1 MRWRE
6 GNGSVGKGNDVHACK
21 CVRILRARLFPA
33 LLWQTA
39 LVFLW
44 SSVIHQFT
52 SRKIHC
58 SSRPCPLSTLSLKL
72 CSEGN
77 RWEREGNPPLS
88 AIRTYKRERD
98 INWERVCV
106 CDETVESVSVCLF
119 LLPKIRIIQ
128 DFSWMC
134 QLEYLW
140 PEIPNLS
147 RSFSFGR
154 SAADWSDNILPGFQG
169 YTQTPPPSLSPPTHL
184 YTHREREGT
193 PSLPRSHTCTH
204 ERETYT
210 ENVCVCV
217 MWV

>member
-6 GNGSVGKGNDVHACK
+6 GNGIVRQRCACMQM
-21 CVRILRARLFPA
+21 CARFARPPLPGIVVTDCACF
-33 LLWQTA
+33 
-39 LVFLW
+39 F
-44 SSVIHQFT
+44 VIFSYPPFT
-52 SRKIHC
+52 SRKIQC

-72 CSEGN
+72 RWEGN
-77 RWEREGNPPLS
+77 RWEREGNPPFLCH
-88 AIRTYKRERD
+88 THLQTRERHKL
-98 INWERVCV
+98 ITCV
-106 CDETVESVSVCLF
+106 SVMRLSSLSLSVSFSSQKLE
-119 LLPKIRIIQ
+119 LSK

-147 RSFSFGR
+147 RSISFGR